1 MPDRFADLEARLEG
15 VVRELGEI
23 RRRLDRLEFPDSASR
38 GETVA
43 GIAAPARE
51 GATAVPRSPMTAGA
65 VGLVGRTLMAL
76 GGAYLL
82 RAVTEAGALPALA
95 GVAGGL
101 VYAAFWL
108 FLADRAAARG
118 QRLSAVFHGIASA
131 LIVYPL
137 IWETTTRFGLLGSA
151 GAVAALLLVFAL
163 GLGLAWRHRLGEI
176 AWLNGLCGVATTFG
190 LLQITHQLV
199 TFTAAMLV
207 IAALVELTAQR
218 DLGLGLRWPV
228 ALGVDLA
235 VLQTVLIAVRP
246 GGSPPGYPTLSTPEV
261 ILVGL
266 ALPVLYLG
274 SIAART
280 LVRSRAVR
288 PFEILQI
295 AIAVLVGF
303 GGTLRV
309 VRFTGA
315 ATLAVGAFGLLLGA
329 ACYAAAFAFIER
341 REGSGRNFYVYTTF
355 AALLTLAGA
364 RLMLGSS
371 ARALLWAALGI
382 TAAWL
387 GGRFERITLRTHGF
401 VYLGMAAGAA
411 GLLEA
416 AATGLL
422 AGSAGPWRNLTP
434 IGVVVGLVAVV
445 SYGILARASR
455 PDSTWNALV
464 PTAGVAALVAL
475 IGAGLAA
482 RGLAGALAHAPG
494 ASTDAAFLATSRTA
508 VLAGLAFALAWAGG
522 RWGRLEL
529 MWLVYPVLAV
539 GGLKLLLED
548 LPQGRPVSL
557 FVSFALYGGALF
569 ATPRLMRGFTHTR
582 T

>member
-1 MPDRFADLEARLEG
+1 MKTAINIFVLLLILFSTWALLTPTIRVGGFERRDLKLGLDLRGGTHVVLEADLTQLAPGQKPEEAMDGAMKIIERRINAFGVAEATVQRQPAGSRIVVQLPGVKDVGQTINLIGQTAQLDFRKQKLDETGQVVLDEKGEPVWVPATGTMDDKNVHLTGAFLKPNSFVELSPGTNQPVVHFEWNAEGAQLFKQITTELLNKPLGIFLDNELVSDPVVRAVIEDKGIIEGILLDEARL
-15 VVRELGEI
+15 LAI
-23 RRRLDRLEFPDSASR
+23 QLN
-38 GETVA
+38 
-43 GIAAPARE
+43 
-51 GATAVPRSPMTAGA
+51 
-65 VGLVGRTLMAL
+65 
-76 GGAYLL
+76 
-82 RAVTEAGALPALA
+82 AGALPIPLKVVQQEDVDAFLGADSLKRSLQA
-95 GVAGGL
+95 GVVGLGL
-101 VYAAFWL
+101 VML
-108 FLADRAAARG
+108 FLILYY
-118 QRLSAVFHGIASA
+118 RL
-131 LIVYPL
+131 P
-137 IWETTTRFGLLGSA
+137 GLLASLALLYYG
-151 GAVAALLLVFAL
+151 ALLLAIFKL
-163 GLGLAWRHRLGEI
+163 
-176 AWLNGLCGVATTFG
+176 
-190 LLQITHQLV
+190 
-199 TFTAAMLV
+199 
-207 IAALVELTAQR
+207 
-218 DLGLGLRWPV
+218 
-228 ALGVDLA
+228 
-235 VLQTVLIAVRP
+235 
-246 GGSPPGYPTLSTPEV
+246 
-261 ILVGL
+261 
-266 ALPVLYLG
+266 LPV
-274 SIAART
+274 T
-280 LVRSRAVR
+280 
-288 PFEILQI
+288 
-295 AIAVLVGF
+295 
-303 GGTLRV
+303 
-309 VRFTGA
+309 
-315 ATLAVGAFGLLLGA
+315 
-329 ACYAAAFAFIER
+329 
-341 REGSGRNFYVYTTF
+341 
-355 AALLTLAGA
+355 LTLAGIA
-364 RLMLGSS
+364 
-371 ARALLWAALGI
+371 
-382 TAAWL
+382 
-387 GGRFERITLRTHGF
+387 GF
-401 VYLGMAAGAA
+401 IVSLGMAAGAA